1 MKEVYG
7 YVRVS
12 TKEQHPERQIE
23 SIKKQY
29 PNIKVDNI
37 FVEKVSGKKGMEE
50 REEYAVLRR
59 IVRSGDE
66 LVIDSLDRLGRK
78 KDDIKTELEYL
89 KTKGVVLRVLMIPTT
104 LIEID
109 GQEWAIEMIN
119 NLLVEVYTSLA
130 QQEVSEK
137 ERRQKEGIEIAKA
150 KGVYKGRKPIEYDPI
165 RFEELYKRWKAGS
178 IMAKEFMAL
187 IGLKPNTFYRAVQ
200 RYESEI
206 ISSLS

>member
-1 MKEVYG
+1 
-7 YVRVS
+7 
-12 TKEQHPERQIE
+12 
-23 SIKKQY
+23 
-29 PNIKVDNI
+29 
-37 FVEKVSGKKGMEE
+37 
-50 REEYAVLRR
+50 
-59 IVRSGDE
+59 
-66 LVIDSLDRLGRK
+66 
-78 KDDIKTELEYL
+78 
-89 KTKGVVLRVLMIPTT
+89 MIPTT

-187 IGLKPNTFYRAVQ
+187 IGLSRIHFIGRCSVMNQKSYLPYPNHSEAKMNLNNKLSTASVMIESDEDRPIAIDAFRTAGQDLFALIIEVDKVARLHDIATIGFINKVFSTKSREEQIGYIIDVLKVLQVQ
-200 RYESEI
+200 EAQKAQKI
-206 ISSLS
+206 L

>member
-1 MKEVYG
+1 MVK
-7 YVRVS
+7 
-12 TKEQHPERQIE
+12 
-23 SIKKQY
+23 
-29 PNIKVDNI
+29 
-37 FVEKVSGKKGMEE
+37 
-50 REEYAVLRR
+50 
-59 IVRSGDE
+59 
-66 LVIDSLDRLGRK
+66 
-78 KDDIKTELEYL
+78 
-89 KTKGVVLRVLMIPTT
+89 
-104 LIEID
+104 
-109 GQEWAIEMIN
+109 